1 MYVGISETTAE
12 GSVDGLTRN
21 GSSLLKAVSVAT
33 SNYTITADYTNNTA
47 SSQNVFMYYLD
58 RTAVIGEVYIDTFTA
73 GVSPY
78 TRTVTSIQHGLNNNN
93 ILYQLY
99 KLEGSSWEQVKP
111 DSFTLDPDNG
121 EVSLDLI
128 GGSIA
133 GNYKLILSAVPVSQT
148 STSPNITGI
157 ANPYIFYTAY
167 QLDEDTGLL
176 HEIIPDSAEYDALEG
191 SWELTYEYGA
201 SPTPGTVQ
209 VIYEYGTIRAN
220 EFCVDDA
227 SVLTSE
233 TDNTPQLSVYGFD
246 HTTIY
251 GEDKKVNRRG
261 WVNHIDSYRS
271 PTTTHMVAGL
281 GGNLFSALSVA
292 DTYIPSL
299 MAAAMPTYFPRLNGK
314 VATETKIGPAFC
326 DTGSSPERTRGWVK
340 FDTGGT
346 NWGIVQ
352 SVAYVGGN
360 TVYTIDAP
368 GLVVDSTP
376 IDTNDYLTVKNMS
389 SSRHSGTFK
398 IITVSYGT
406 SSIVITVDNPNIK
419 NTDYNDPNTYGLA
432 GVFTD
437 RVTLAAPTPFIV
449 GDQLLSSAWGD
460 DIQLLVNGVD
470 APASAVV
477 YIGQVYD
484 ALTLGANLALT
495 GRRTSAVIPLRD
507 INLTATSTNL
517 VVGDTLSY
525 TGFNR
530 PLQIVA
536 VDSTS
541 KTITVDESFTWE
553 DNISLPEAFSV
564 ARRWVPA
571 EAPSSSTDGTLV
583 PKTTIQHLSANA
595 YDNQDFL
602 RSAMVQN
609 NMYLTNGSD
618 EIYKYD
624 GRNFYR
630 AGIIPWQPGLF
641 LAYETVPSGG
651 IPLINVVADDGG
663 GSKSIDLVG
672 GRIKMDKTQAEYFDD
687 GDTVVIEDGTVAGTP
702 RYFLTIRGRELETA
716 GNHYF
721 FSFVE
726 TLPFTTLGSGATVKM
741 ILVYV
746 ARYYF
751 RLNIRDVNGVVTSSA
766 VTGAEDFVARITPIT
781 VEGQKVHLRL
791 LGLPA
796 WDQYDYRN
804 QNIELEIY
812 RTFWTRTGSGEIPV
826 FFRLPQTKACS
837 FNVADGYVD
846 IVDTYSNDTLG
857 GSDLVVGVLSPN
869 VIPAAWDEPP
879 RARYTTT
886 AGNRLVLGNLTNWPT
901 LAISYL
907 SNQSYLNTDFNEQKL
922 TFYKDVSATPLAA
935 TDMVNQVTYE
945 LTSAAG
951 TALATGVF
959 ASVAGGFSFQYT
971 PGAARVPA
979 IGDWVYISLAAAT
992 SHPLDFCGW
1001 WQLSNVTGTGTFT
1014 CSVRSAK
1021 TYVAP
1026 THAHR
1031 AHFATA
1037 SKDVPVNIN
1046 TDYNLNMVNGQVT
1059 NFGAASIRIIRRIG
1073 AAINATMRMV
1083 DTTIVTGT
1091 AHPYREFRPWLVAR
1105 SESDTYGQLV
1115 VKQPRAEIAVPAVKI
1130 TSLAKLDTY
1139 VNNSVVTATTITS
1152 AAITK
1157 YPSRIAVSYDNY
1169 PEIFDNLWTI
1179 NPDESDSIIDINSS
1193 DGQEITGIIPFFGES
1208 AFGAALQS
1216 GVLVVFKQNSIYLVD
1231 LGAKAAGQ
1239 NAVQRLE
1246 TQGLGCTAPYS
1257 IAPTK
1262 DGIAF
1267 ANDSGIYVLRR
1278 NQRIEYLGRFM
1289 ERNWQE
1295 KVDRSFLDI
1304 VQGHHYGVGRQY
1316 KLSVPMVEDST
1327 SSYAENS
1334 QVYVYN
1340 HTGEADGETGGWARY
1355 TNHPATGWANLFQD
1369 AFYANVNGS
1378 VLRLRNLGE
1387 QTDYRDGPSAVES
1400 ILETRATSFGNT
1412 GLRKIVSN
1420 CIIHYRSA
1428 ENSAGTKVYFSPDL
1442 FEEYDES
1449 TNFKVK
1455 TNPVGDGLSTAQ
1467 AQAVVS
1473 VMHSLVRRRCIYMSV
1488 KIINNTKDENVE
1500 VAGMSFVVGGL
1511 SSSGIKQA
1519 AETE

>member
-1 MYVGISETTAE
+1 
-12 GSVDGLTRN
+12 
-21 GSSLLKAVSVAT
+21 
-33 SNYTITADYTNNTA
+33 
-47 SSQNVFMYYLD
+47 
-58 RTAVIGEVYIDTFTA
+58 
-73 GVSPY
+73 
-78 TRTVTSIQHGLNNNN
+78 
-93 ILYQLY
+93 
-99 KLEGSSWEQVKP
+99 
-111 DSFTLDPDNG
+111 
-121 EVSLDLI
+121 
-128 GGSIA
+128 
-133 GNYKLILSAVPVSQT
+133 LS
-148 STSPNITGI
+148 
-157 ANPYIFYTAY
+157 
-167 QLDEDTGLL
+167 
-176 HEIIPDSAEYDALEG
+176 EIIPDSAEYNELEG
-191 SWELTYEYGA
+191 SWSLTYEHGT
-201 SPTPGTVQ
+201 SPEPGTVQ

-227 SVLTSE
+227 SVLTEE
-233 TDNTPQLSVYGFD
+233 TDDTPQLSVYGFD
-246 HTTIY
+246 HATIY

-281 GGNLFSALSVA
+281 GGNLFSALSVS

-314 VATETKIGPAFC
+314 VNIETKIGPAFY

-352 SVAYVGGN
+352 SVVYNGTN
-360 TVYTIDAP
+360 TEYTIDAP
-368 GLVVDSTP
+368 GLDVDSTP

-398 IITVSYGT
+398 ITDVSYGT

-419 NTDYNDPNTYGLA
+419 NTDYNDSDTYGLA

-437 RVTLAAPTPFIV
+437 RVTLADDTPFIV
-449 GDQLLSSAWGD
+449 GDQILSSAWGD

-477 YIGQVYD
+477 YMGQVYD
-484 ALTLGANLALT
+484 ALTLGAKLT
-495 GRRTSAVIPLRD
+495 LIGRRTSATIPLRD
-507 INLTATSTNL
+507 INLNATTTNL

-525 TGFNR
+525 TGFSR
-530 PLQIVA
+530 PLQVLYVNVA
-536 VDSTS
+536 PDSEGNLQPVPNS
-541 KTITVDESFTWE
+541 ITVDESFTWE

-564 ARRWVPA
+564 ARRWIPA
-571 EAPSSSTDGTLV
+571 EV
-583 PKTTIQHLSANA
+583 PVADVADVLIEPTTIQHLSANS

-618 EIYKYD
+618 EVYKYD

-672 GRIKMDKTQAEYFDD
+672 GRIKLDKTQAEYFDD

-702 RYFLTIRGRELETA
+702 RYFLTIRGRELETS

-781 VEGQKVHLRL
+781 TEGQKVHLRL

-935 TDMVNQVTYE
+935 TDMINQVTYE

-951 TALATGVF
+951 TALAIGVF
-959 ASVAGGFSFQYT
+959 ASIAGGFSFQYT
-971 PGAARVPA
+971 PGTARVPA

-1026 THAHR
+1026 THAHT
-1031 AHFATA
+1031 AHFAAT

-1139 VNNSVVTATTITS
+1139 VNNSVVTNTTITS

-1179 NPDESDSIIDINSS
+1179 NPDESDSIIDINSA

-1295 KVDRSFLDI
+1295 KVDRSFLDV

-1387 QTDYRDGPSAVES
+1387 QQDYRDGPAAVES
-1400 ILETRATSFGNT
+1400 ILETRATSFGNA